1 MLDDLDSNVQSC
13 GIQSGCVL
21 EMVLS
26 CSESIQTVLQ
36 YMNGS
41 KTKTDDAHSMDS
53 IHIFLCH
60 LLFLELSG
68 GKSVI
73 SFEQVLR
80 YFATYHFTMEELQ
93 EGLDKSVIG
102 SSLNEIMFISLVLS
116 LLTSSSVS
124 QSQIKSLLSQYLSF
138 PVCEEEEE
146 EEEVELEQFLSF
158 SDLLKSY
165 QEWTRLQI
173 SSLWRFPIQML
184 WKGDVEKKK
193 RL

>member
-1 MLDDLDSNVQSC
+1 ML
-13 GIQSGCVL
+13 
-21 EMVLS
+21 
-26 CSESIQTVLQ
+26 
-36 YMNGS
+36 
-41 KTKTDDAHSMDS
+41 A
-53 IHIFLCH
+53 
-60 LLFLELSG
+60 
-68 GKSVI
+68 
-73 SFEQVLR
+73 FEQ
-80 YFATYHFTMEELQ
+80 Q
-93 EGLDKSVIG
+93 IG
-102 SSLNEIMFISLVLS
+102 AFMKKLLLLFISLVLS

-124 QSQIKSLLSQYLSF
+124 QSQIKSLLSQYPSF
-138 PVCEEEEE
+138 PVCEEE